1 VPLTRPTGVRLRI
14 EGGNPHPPHQSL
26 NPFAVHRETLIVQ
39 PVTNPATTVEGAFEM
54 HLIDPPHQPQILIR
68 DPHRL
73 VIHRGAVELQ
83 QLTLAGH
90 RQ

>member
-1 VPLTRPTGVRLRI
+1 MPLTRPTGIGLRVQ
-14 EGGNPHPPHQSL
+14 GHNPHLAHQVL
-26 NPFAVHRETLIVQ
+26 YLLAVHRETLIVQ
-39 PVTNPATTVEGAFEM
+39 PVTNSATAVEGTLEM

-68 DPHRL
+68 DTRRL
-73 VIHRGAVELQ
+73 VIHRGAIEIQ